1 MLIAQVSDL
10 HVCAPGQLAN
20 GVVDTNAMARE
31 GLRAVAACR
40 PRPDALLLSG
50 DLVEAGSAAS
60 YAHLL
65 ELLSPI
71 ELPLYPV
78 AGNHDERGALAEAFS
93 GRIGPHS
100 ARLPGFWQ
108 YAAALGPLR
117 LLVLDTVVPH
127 QGHGALCARRLD
139 WLDQRLA
146 EDAAPTLI
154 AMHHPPFATGI
165 GHMDEMGLLEGA
177 EALEAI
183 VRRNGQVQAILCGHL
198 HRAIQTRFGGTVAGV
213 CPSTAHQI
221 ALNLLGSSADGYVM
235 EPPGFQLHLWH
246 GGRLVSHTVP
256 IGEFGGTRPFG

>member
-20 GVVDTNAMARE
+20 GVVDTNAMARDAM
-31 GLRAVAACR
+31 RAVAALQ
-40 PRPDALLLSG
+40 PRPDALLLTG
-50 DLVEAGSAAS
+50 DLVEAGGPES

-65 ELLSPI
+65 ELLAPI
-71 ELPLYPV
+71 ELPLYPL
-78 AGNHDERGALAEAFS
+78 AGNHDEREFLARAFE

-117 LLVLDTVVPH
+117 LLALDTVVPMK
-127 QGHGALCARRLD
+127 GHGALCARRLD
-139 WLDQRLA
+139 WLDQRLT
-146 EDAAPTLI
+146 EDATPTLI

-183 VRRNGQVQAILCGHL
+183 VRRHGQVQAILCGHL
-198 HRAIQTRFGGTVAGV
+198 HRCIQVRFGGTVAMV

-235 EPPGFQLHLWH
+235 ETPGFQLHLWH
-246 GGRLVSHTVP
+246 GGRLVSHTAP
-256 IGEFGGTRPFG
+256 IGNFGGTKPFA